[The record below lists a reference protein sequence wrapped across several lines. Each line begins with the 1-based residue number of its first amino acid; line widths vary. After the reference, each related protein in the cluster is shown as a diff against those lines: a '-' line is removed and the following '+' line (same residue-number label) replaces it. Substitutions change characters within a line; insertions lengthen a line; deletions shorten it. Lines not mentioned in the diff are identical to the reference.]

1 MKYSGNMTKKFVIFL
16 TTLSLLL
23 YSCGSTKTGLTVS
36 GNVTIGSGSATG
48 NYPGRI
54 PMPTPSRK
62 DKKKKNKKDES
73 IPKAK
78 DVGEDVLSYN
88 PLAPKAV
95 KNARSYIGT
104 KYKYGGVTKR
114 GIDCSGLTQNAYAE
128 AGFTIPR
135 SSALQSKGDYGKR
148 VYIGEL
154 DQGDLVFFSGKKGSK
169 KITHVGIIS
178 KRSGSSI
185 YFIHA
190 SSSRGVVESELT
202 SNYYRPLYV
211 KAVRPKTS

>member
-1 MKYSGNMTKKFVIFL
+1 MKHSGNMTKKFVIFL
-16 TTLSLLL
+16 TTFSLLL
-23 YSCGSTKTGLTVS
+23 YGCGGTKTGITVR
-36 GNVTIGSGSATG
+36 GNVTFGNGSATG
-48 NYPGRI
+48 NYPA
-54 PMPTPSRK
+54 PTPAPTPRKK
-62 DKKKKNKKDES
+62 DKKNKDKSDDTPKNVD
-73 IPKAK
+73 
-78 DVGEDVLSYN
+78 GDVLSYN

-95 KNARSYIGT
+95 KNARKYIGT
-104 KYKYGGVTKR
+104 RYKYGGTTKR
-114 GIDCSGLTQNAYAE
+114 GIDCSGLTQNCYAE
-128 AGFTIPR
+128 AGFVIPR
-135 SSALQSKGDYGKR
+135 SSSEQSRGQYGKR

-154 DQGDLVFFSGKKGSK
+154 DQGDLVFFSGSKGSK

-178 KRSGSSI
+178 KRVGSSI

>member
-1 MKYSGNMTKKFVIFL
+1 MILSRIKTKHFVIFL

-23 YSCGSTKTGLTVS
+23 YSCGGSKPSVTVR
-36 GNVTIGSGSATG
+36 GNVTFGSGSSTG
-48 NYPGRI
+48 NYPSRV
-54 PMPTPSRK
+54 PSSKPTKK
-62 DKKKKNKKDES
+62 DKKNNDNGNSKPVSKDL
-73 IPKAK
+73 
-78 DVGEDVLSYN
+78 LSYN
-88 PLAPKAV
+88 PLAPRAV
-95 KNARSYIGT
+95 RNARGYIGT
-104 KYKYGGVTKR
+104 RYKYGGTTKR

-135 SSALQSKGDYGKR
+135 SSSEQSRGAYGKR